1 MIQNC
6 LSLDG
11 TTIFTDCTDNY
22 SLSGDGAFIT
32 LHLPQKASCFVTSLG
47 KPVDLERFVCSHR
60 MQPFFMD
67 AASGSSLSEL
77 PIETQWL
84 GLLHTDGSYT
94 IMLPLACEPFR
105 ASLGGNENN
114 ELLVT
119 VETGDDATMTD
130 TALALYIAHGDN
142 FYQLMEQAGKKI
154 ADRLQTC
161 RIRDDK
167 NAPACMQYFGWC
179 TWNAFY
185 ADVSHDKVFEGLESF
200 RAGGIVPKFLL
211 LDDGWQTV
219 NTSDPN
225 RGHHQLSGFE
235 PNEKFNH
242 DLTPTI
248 KTAKNDYGVELFYV
262 WHAILGYWGG
272 ADPVAMEKYNVRQK
286 CQHHS
291 PAMFT
296 VNEKYATNLRFPYG
310 FIGEDQIFSFYN
322 DYHRKLYRQGVDGVK
337 VDVQAA
343 LEGVADGEGGRV
355 RLINRYR
362 EALEASTQLHF
373 KGELINCMSS
383 NNDTVYTT
391 MNSNLMRSSDD
402 FFPKKP
408 ESHGQHVYKNAV
420 NSVWMGLFTW
430 CDWDMFQSAHEYG
443 GFHAAARAV
452 SGGPVYVS
460 DAVGEHDFSVIQKL
474 VLSDGTL
481 PLAQSVGKPTTDSL
495 FCDPNKQL
503 FKIFNHN
510 LYGGVVGIFNMQHE
524 GSEFLSCTV
533 GHGDIDGFPEGD
545 YAVYL
550 HNQQCVFKKSATVSL
565 KPREYEVATVAKI
578 EKGIAPI
585 GLSEKFNSGGTVG
598 SAGWRDETY
607 FILPKD
613 DGTFLLYCEKTP
625 KSVMLVGEAES
636 NQTDSNTLFEKNGNL
651 LFIQAK
657 KGRTITI
664 SF

>member
-1 MIQNC
+1 MNQNC
-6 LSLDG
+6 FALNGAAL
-11 TTIFTDCTDNY
+11 FTDCSENF
-22 SLSGDGAFIT
+22 SLSGDSGFVT
-32 LHLPQKASCFVTSLG
+32 LHLPQKASYFVASLG
-47 KPVDLERFVCSHR
+47 KPVGLERFVCSHR
-60 MQPFFMD
+60 LQPFFMD
-67 AASGSSLSEL
+67 AKSGSSLSEL

-84 GLLHTDGSYT
+84 GLLHSDGSYT
-94 IMLPLACEPFR
+94 IILPLALEPFR
-105 ASLGGNENN
+105 ASLGGNEKG

-119 VETGDDATMTD
+119 IETGDDATVGES
-130 TALALYIAHGDN
+130 ALALYIAHGDN
-142 FYQLMEQAGKKI
+142 FYQMMETAGQKM

-161 RIRDDK
+161 RIRTDK
-167 NAPACMQYFGWC
+167 QAPDCMQYFGWC

-185 ADVSHDKVFEGLESF
+185 ADVSHKKVFEGLESF

-219 NTSDPN
+219 NSSEPN

-248 KTAKNDYGVELFYV
+248 ATAKNEYGVELFYV

-272 ADPVAMEKYNVRQK
+272 ADPAAMQKYEVRLK

-310 FIGEDQIFSFYN
+310 FIGEDHIFSFYN
-322 DYHRKLYRQGVDGVK
+322 DYHRALHQQGVDGVK

-343 LEGVADGEGGRV
+343 LEGAAEGEGGRV
-355 RLINRYR
+355 RLTNRYR

-383 NNDTVYTT
+383 NNDTVYATR
-391 MNSNLMRSSDD
+391 NSNLMRSSDD
-402 FFPKKP
+402 FFPNKP
-408 ESHGQHVYKNAV
+408 ESHGQHVYKNAI

-443 GFHAAARAV
+443 GFHAAARAI

-481 PLAQSVGKPTTDSL
+481 PLAQTIGRPTMDSL
-495 FCDPNKQL
+495 FCDPNQQL

-510 LYGGVVGIFNMQHE
+510 VCSGVVGIFNMQHE
-524 GSEFLSCTV
+524 GSEPLSCTV
-533 GHGDIDGFPEGD
+533 DGRDIDGFPQGD

-550 HNQQCVFKKSATVSL
+550 HNQRQMYQNQAPVSL
-565 KPREYEVATVAKI
+565 KPREYEVATIAKI
-578 EKGIAPI
+578 ENGIAPI
-585 GLSEKFNSGGTVG
+585 GLAEKFNSGGTVE
-598 SAGWRDETY
+598 SAGWQGELY
-607 FILPKD
+607 SIVPKD
-613 DGTFLLYCEKTP
+613 DGTLLLYCEKTP
-625 KSVMLVGEAES
+625 KSVLIGETETNGAAS
-636 NQTDSNTLFEKNGNL
+636 NASFEKNGNL
-651 LFIQAK
+651 LTIQAK
-657 KGRTITI
+657 KGKPITI
-664 SF
+664 S